1 MRQILLIED
10 TLEVYQL
17 VLKALGTSYHLDWA
31 KSLEEGTKSL
41 AAHKPDLILLDVEL
55 PDGNGFEYC
64 QNLQSNKGFN
74 TPVIILT
81 AKSEVEDKVVGFTV
95 GADDYIV
102 KPFNFM
108 ELKARVDSKLNKL
121 ASLKGSLDTLSYP
134 ALELSKN
141 NQRVRIEIKPGDW
154 KDIDLTSTEFK
165 LLLLLLEKNAE
176 VLSRDEILDN
186 VWGGSINVFPR
197 TIDTHISKLRKKIPS
212 IEIKSA
218 HGKGYALIHKPNP

>member
-17 VLKALGTSYHLDWA
+17 VLKALGSSYHLDWA
-31 KSLEEGTKSL
+31 KTLEEGSRHI

-64 QNLQSNKGFN
+64 QSLQSSKGFN
-74 TPVIILT
+74 TPIIILT

-102 KPFNFM
+102 KPFHFM
-108 ELKARVDSKLNKL
+108 ELKARVDAKINKL
-121 ASLKGSLDTLSYP
+121 ENLKGSLEVLAYP
-134 ALELSKN
+134 KLELNKN
-141 NQRVRIEIKPGDW
+141 NQRVRIEVEAGDW
-154 KDIDLTSTEFK
+154 EDVDLTTTEFK
-165 LLLLLLEKNAE
+165 LLLLLLEKNSE
-176 VLSRDEILDN
+176 VLSRDEILDT
-186 VWGGSINVFPR
+186 VWGGSVNVFPR

-212 IEIKSA
+212 IEIRSA
-218 HGKGYALIHKPNP
+218 HGKGYSLVHKTN